1 MTYKKNSRRLKL
13 LGEIIARSKKKKL
26 KILELG
32 VLNGASTKL
41 ILKSKKVKQLIS
53 VDIYDCSNV
62 SKKKNWKFIQT
73 RDDNFTLIDKYFKK
87 VDIIFIDSYHEPN
100 HVEKLIYFY
109 FKKIKVGGQILID
122 DISWLQHVKGAPL
135 DNDFTERINRLT
147 FKKIIEIYYS
157 NQNNFD
163 LNIEFCDSGLAII
176 KKIKNNNLNSLQK
189 VPNRSFSIKNVLKK
203 IYDPKP
209 IPNSKSAQ

>member
-13 LGEIIARSKKKKL
+13 LGEIIERSKKKKL

-73 RDDNFTLIDKYFKK
+73 RDDNFTLIDKYLKK
-87 VDIIFIDSYHEPN
+87 VDIIFIDSYHEPD
-100 HVEKLIYFY
+100 HIEKLIYFY

-122 DISWLQHVKGAPL
+122 DVSWLQHVKDAPL

-147 FKKIIEIYYS
+147 FNKIIEIYYS

-176 KKIKNNNLNSLQK
+176 KKIKNNNLNPLQK
-189 VPNRSFSIKNVLKK
+189 VPNRLFSIKNILKK